1 MDETKTKQMEIPR
14 AEIIF
19 SNDLSFL
26 MQVSSPTRAGVSS
39 YTFLS
44 VCFEVSVMSMSKD
57 TWPLPFVATLNL
69 CLHLEDFFEPAKR
82 GRRPK

>member
-26 MQVSSPTRAGVSS
+26 MQVSSPTGVAGVSS

-57 TWPLPFVATLNL
+57 TWPLVAALNL
-69 CLHLEDFFEPAKR
+69 CLHLEDFFEQAER